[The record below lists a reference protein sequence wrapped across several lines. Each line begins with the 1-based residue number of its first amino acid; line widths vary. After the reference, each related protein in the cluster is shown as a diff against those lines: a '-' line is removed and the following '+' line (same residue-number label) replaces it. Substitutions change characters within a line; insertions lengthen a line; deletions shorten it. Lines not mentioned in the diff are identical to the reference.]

1 MTAEKAEFILNLL
14 MSMRHGTE
22 EDLTYKTLT
31 LHAIQMDIAIDM
43 LWDEVQADENLH
55 H

>member
-1 MTAEKAEFILNLL
+1 MTADKAEFILNLL

-22 EDLTYKTLT
+22 EELTYETLT
-31 LHAIQMDIAIDM
+31 KKLQQMDIAIDM